1 MMMDKPD
8 KKFELLREIVSKEDN
23 VKIIQRLMRKYG
35 LHCLIRQANPCR
47 RKAMAICTN
56 TVAGN
61 LLNREFEQ
69 HRPRKVLLTDIT

>member
-35 LHCLIRQANPCR
+35 LHCLPAASQSLPQE
-47 RKAMAICTN
+47 
-56 TVAGN
+56 GN
-61 LLNREFEQ
+61 GDLHKHGGGQ
-69 HRPRKVLLTDIT
+69 SAQPGI